1 MTWRFRIAENCSGP
15 ISEMAP
21 QVAIL
26 KIFKPHL
33 MVNQI
38 EPKLGER
45 HLGDM
50 EIQNC

>member
-1 MTWRFRIAENCSGP
+1 M
-15 ISEMAP
+15 SEMAP
-21 QVAIL
+21 KVAIL

-33 MVNQI
+33 LPNGKADLA
-38 EPKLGER
+38 KLGGR